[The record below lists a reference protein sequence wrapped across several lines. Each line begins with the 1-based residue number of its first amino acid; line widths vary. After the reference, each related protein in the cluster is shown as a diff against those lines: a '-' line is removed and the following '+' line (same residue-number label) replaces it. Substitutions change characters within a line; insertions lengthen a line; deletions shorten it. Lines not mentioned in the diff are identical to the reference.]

1 MSEHNSLL
9 GLKIMDMKLTKD
21 ESISEQSI
29 YDRYGKNYIPL
40 TETTLNRLVH
50 GHDDKG
56 YIVISAA
63 KSENKEDKNNLGGNS
78 LISDLKRLG
87 YSYVPVFCGYKEDG
101 QEKASLEESLV
112 VFPYDIA
119 TEKYDDFD
127 NFKKNL
133 IDLGK
138 KYEQECI
145 LVKETGVDPICI
157 HCDTG
162 ETDEEDRDFNVDPQK
177 FTFEAYIAEQP
188 QQIMSAH
195 ARYCLNEFVIPGYK
209 GE

>member
-9 GLKIMDMKLTKD
+9 GLKNMDMKPTKD
-21 ESISEQSI
+21 ESINEQSI
-29 YDRYGKNYIPL
+29 HDRYGKDYIPL
-40 TETTLNRLVH
+40 TETTMNRLVH

-56 YIVISAA
+56 YIVITAA
-63 KSENKEDKNNLGGNS
+63 KLENKEDKNNLGRNS

-87 YSYVPVFCGYKEDG
+87 YSYVPVFCGYKEEG
-101 QEKASLEESLV
+101 QEKASLEKSFV
-112 VFPYDIA
+112 VFLYDIA

-138 KYEQECI
+138 KYEQESI
-145 LVKETGVDPICI
+145 LVKESGEDTICI
-157 HCDTG
+157 QCDTG
-162 ETDEEDRDFNVDPQK
+162 EPGEEDGDFSPQR

-188 QQIMSAH
+188 HQIMSAH
-195 ARYCLNEFVIPGYK
+195 ARHCLNEFVIPGYK

>member
-9 GLKIMDMKLTKD
+9 GLKIMDMKPTKD

-63 KSENKEDKNNLGGNS
+63 KSENKEDKNNLGRNS

-87 YSYVPVFCGYKEDG
+87 YSYVPVFCGYREEG
-101 QEKASLEESLV
+101 QEKASLEKSFV

-133 IDLGK
+133 FRLGK
-138 KYEQECI
+138 KYEQESI
-145 LVKETGVDPICI
+145 LVKETGKDPALIQ
-157 HCDTG
+157 CDTG
-162 ETDEEDRDFNVDPQK
+162 EPGEEDRDFNVDLQK

-188 QQIMSAH
+188 HQIMSAH
-195 ARYCLNEFVIPGYK
+195 ARHCLNEFVIPGYK

>member
-9 GLKIMDMKLTKD
+9 GLKIMDMKPTKD

-40 TETTLNRLVH
+40 TETTLNRLIH

-63 KSENKEDKNNLGGNS
+63 KSENKEDKNNLGRNS

-87 YSYVPVFCGYKEDG
+87 YSYVPVFCGYKEEG
-101 QEKASLEESLV
+101 QEKASLEKSFV

-138 KYEQECI
+138 KYEQESI
-145 LVKETGVDPICI
+145 LVKETGKDPVLIQ
-157 HCDTG
+157 CDTG
-162 ETDEEDRDFNVDPQK
+162 EPGEEDRDFNVSSQR

-195 ARYCLNEFVIPGYK
+195 ARTHLNEFVIPGYK